1 MTFLVVGDVICD
13 TYVLGQVSGVSPEAP
28 VPVLASIEKRRSL
41 GGAANVAAN
50 LRALGCEIHLVGVVG
65 DDVTGR
71 YVREQLRVQGIAEL
85 LLQDAGRPTTEKTRI
100 MARHQQV
107 VRLDQESRRP
117 IPTELIAQALAGTNS
132 VLPEVDGLICSDY
145 NKGVCTPGLLDPLFE
160 RAKAAALPIF
170 VDPKARDFARYRG
183 ATVLTPNL
191 AEVGHATRDR
201 PEPESLASAAEW
213 LLRQSGAQAL
223 LVTRGEAGMS
233 LFQPTEVPHHLHL
246 AAHARDVV
254 DVTGAGDTV
263 IATFAAAAVGGL
275 SYAEAAWLANVAA
288 SIVVGKAGTAVVC
301 RDELKAQARV
311 ARPYAAERRASTG
324 DGSGSL
330 G

>member
-13 TYVLGQVSGVSPEAP
+13 TYVVGDVSGISPEAP
-28 VPVLASIEKRRSL
+28 VPVLASVDERRCL

-50 LRALGCEIHLVGVVG
+50 LRALGCEVCLVGVVG
-65 DDVTGR
+65 DDVAGR
-71 YVREQLRVQGIAEL
+71 YVRERLRVQGIAEL
-85 LLQDAGRPTTEKTRI
+85 LLRDAGRPTTEKTRI

-107 VRLDQESRRP
+107 VRLDRESRRP
-117 IPTELIAQALAGTNS
+117 MPAELIAQALARTNS

-145 NKGVCTPGLLDPLFE
+145 DKGVCTPGLLDPLFE

-201 PEPESLASAAEW
+201 PEPESLASAAER
-213 LLRQSGAQAL
+213 LLRRSEAQAL

-233 LFQPTEVPHHLHL
+233 LFRPAEVPHHLP
-246 AAHARDVV
+246 AHARDVV

-263 IATFAAAAVGGL
+263 IAAFAAAAVGGL

-288 SIVVGKAGTAVVC
+288 SIAVGKAGTAVVC
-301 RDELKAQARV
+301 RDELEAQAQV
-311 ARPYAAERRASTG
+311 ARTDAAERRASAG
-324 DGSGSL
+324 DGSGSP